1 MGGRGGFIHEV
12 AASGELL
19 QTIEANTFG
28 YSNFRET
35 LYGPP
40 LPY

>member
-1 MGGRGGFIHEV
+1 MFEV
-12 AASGELL
+12 SPSGEVV
-19 QTIEANTFG
+19 QTVTGETFG
-28 YSNFRET
+28 YANYRET